1 MSSLAVIRKI
11 SERILL
17 IRGEKVILDSDLAE
31 FYGARTKRLNEQ
43 VKRNHGR
50 FPGDF
55 VFQLT
60 ASEKAEV
67 VAKCDHLVKLKFS
80 KSLPFAFTEHG
91 ALMAAS
97 VLNSP
102 LAIDASVLIVRTFVQ
117 LRRILAA
124 TTDVNRRL
132 STVEEHLRANNTK
145 IASIME
151 VLRQLI
157 SPTIQPKRQI
167 GFTSRGSQKEP

>member
-1 MSSLAVIRKI
+1 MPSLTLIRKI

-17 IRGEKVILDSDLAE
+17 VREEKVILDSDLAE
-31 FYGARTKRLNEQ
+31 FYGVVTKRLNEQ
-43 VKRNHGR
+43 VKRNLGR
-50 FPGDF
+50 FPADF
-55 VFQLT
+55 AFQLT
-60 ASEKAEV
+60 RSEKDEV

-91 ALMAAS
+91 VLMAAS

-102 LAIDASVLIVRTFVQ
+102 QAIEASVLIVRTFVQ
-117 LRRILAA
+117 LRRMLAT

-132 STVEEHLRANNTK
+132 STIEEQLSAHGTE

-157 SPTIQPKRQI
+157 SPKMQAKRRI
-167 GFTSRGSQKEP
+167 GFSPKEL